1 MVLPL
6 IKSFHILVIATWVGL
21 VVTLEFM
28 WKHPDYLK
36 EKSIQQLSLFLVKR
50 LEFIV
55 GLLVLISGL
64 FMIAYDSTFFKMGW
78 LHVKLTIWF
87 IVFGMGHLVRSRL
100 EKIQQGADHAKALLN
115 LNRIVLFGLILAVF
129 IVELKPF

>member
-21 VVTLEFM
+21 VVTLEFI

-36 EKSIQQLSLFLVKR
+36 EKPIQQLSLFLVKR

-64 FMIAYDSTFFKMGW
+64 LMIVYDPTFFKMGW
-78 LHVKLTIWF
+78 LHVKLTIWV

-100 EKIQQGADHAKALLN
+100 EKIQQGADHAKSLLN
-115 LNRIVLFGLILAVF
+115 LNRTVLFGLILAVF
-129 IVELKPF
+129 IVELKLF